1 MQEPQTHGKVL
12 LGSPSHNHLI
22 KSPATEQKIKTI
34 AKIANDENYSNVK
47 NSLYECQLDDQ
58 ILENEDSDE
67 YEYKSDGD
75 EIPNTQLISPHITRN
90 SLKRVR
96 RE

>member
-1 MQEPQTHGKVL
+1 MQEPQTLGKVL

-34 AKIANDENYSNVK
+34 VKIANNENNSNLK
-47 NSLYECQLDDQ
+47 NSLYEYQFDDL

-67 YEYKSDGD
+67 YEHKSDGD
-75 EIPNTQLISPHITRN
+75 EIPITSLIQLHITRN

-96 RE
+96 RQ